1 MSDGQ
6 TSPEKES
13 TGSPSKLSQLAAGTL
28 SSALEYFQVRFSLLG
43 LEAREARKS
52 LIAGTLLFFVGAFF
66 LLLCWMGCCVAL
78 IAKVAAASTRFEWTD
93 VTLIVAGVHALVG
106 FILFLIGRRLF
117 STKHFRDSLNE
128 LENDREWLNRFSKR
142 PPQD

>member
-1 MSDGQ
+1 MSGNQ
-6 TSPEKES
+6 SSPENGS
-13 TGSPSKLSQLAAGTL
+13 PGSPSKLSQLAAGTL
-28 SSALEYFQVRFSLLG
+28 SSALEYLHVRFALLG
-43 LEAREARKS
+43 LEAREARRS

-78 IAKVAAASTRFEWTD
+78 IAKTTAATEFEWPD
-93 VTLIVAGVHALVG
+93 ITLAVAGIHALAGIV
-106 FILFLIGRRLF
+106 LFLVGRKLF
-117 STKHFRDSLNE
+117 STKHFRDSLAE